1 MFWVANAGTS
11 AAGPT
16 DDFWFEGVPARGVR
30 GGGGSAWRQVVV
42 YACTRV
48 LGETVG
54 HLPLALY
61 RRLKAGGKERVT
73 NHPTARMVSLQPNP
87 LQTGFE
93 WREQQQARVA
103 LRGNTYSRIEF
114 DGAGRPIRLWPM
126 HPDKVQVEWIP
137 QLRRL
142 VFVHTREDGSTER
155 LGQDEVLHIPG
166 LMMEGYLGL
175 NPIEAHRQTLALAAA
190 ARQFGERVYT
200 SDGAL
205 GGWIEHP
212 NNFKDKEARNQY
224 RNAWREQVRSGGV
237 PILEYGLKYHEVGMK
252 MTDAQFIE
260 TRKYSAIEICQMFRM
275 PPHKVQILD
284 QAKWA
289 NIEQQSIDF
298 VTDTMLPWLKRW
310 EQRLNSTLLLESEQE
325 DLFFEFNVDALL
337 RGDSAARAAFYE
349 KMLKNR
355 VIVPNEARERENLNP
370 VDWGN
375 EPLPMPNQS
384 VPAGEPEDADRE
396 RSSALE
402 RGAAQAVVQK
412 ELHEVR
418 AIAQKVTVGEFA
430 AAVEAFYRDD
440 LAPFAARV
448 LAVSPAKAQAYARA
462 SCDAV
467 LAAAPEAGLPPLLTY
482 WKAHRADQLL
492 EIIHAS

>member
-11 AAGPT
+11 TAGPT
-16 DDFWFEGVPARGVR
+16 DDFWFEGVPARGA
-30 GGGGSAWRQVVV
+30 GGAGSAWRQVVV

-48 LGETVG
+48 LAETVG

-61 RRLKAGGKERVT
+61 RRLKTGGKERVT
-73 NHPTARMVSLQPNP
+73 THPTARLVGLQPNP

-93 WREQQQARVA
+93 WREQQQARVT

-114 DGAGRPIRLWPM
+114 DGAGRPVRLWPL
-126 HPDKVQVEWIP
+126 HPDKVRVEWLP

-142 VFVHTREDGSTER
+142 VFVHTLEDGRTER
-155 LGQDEVLHIPG
+155 LSQDEVLHIPG
-166 LMMEGYLGL
+166 LMMEGYVGL
-175 NPIEAHRQTLALAAA
+175 NPIEAHRQTLAMAAA
-190 ARQFGERVYT
+190 ALQFGQRVFT
-200 SDGAL
+200 TDGAL

-224 RNAWREQVRSGGV
+224 RSAWREQVRSGGV

-260 TRKYSAIEICQMFRM
+260 TRKYSAIELCQLFRM

-310 EQRLNSTLLLESEQE
+310 EQRLNSTLLLDAEQE
-325 DLFFEFNVDALL
+325 DLFFEFNVDGLL
-337 RGDSAARAAFYE
+337 RGDSAARSAYYE
-349 KMLKNR
+349 KALKNR
-355 VIVPNEARERENLNP
+355 WLYPNEVRELENRNP
-370 VDWGN
+370 VEWGN
-375 EPLPMPNQS
+375 DPLPLPNES
-384 VPAGEPEDADRE
+384 LRGGPAGEDRAAAIE
-396 RSSALE
+396 QSAA
-402 RGAAQAVVQK
+402 RAVTQK
-412 ELHEVR
+412 ETHQLRALAAKHDGEAFVGAVDSFYRAELEPFLVR
-418 AIAQKVTVGEFA
+418 AM
-430 AAVEAFYRDD
+430 
-440 LAPFAARV
+440 
-448 LAVSPAKAQAYARA
+448 AVSPAKARAYGDASRHDVMAACQAGR
-462 SCDAV
+462 
-467 LAAAPEAGLPPLLTY
+467 LAQLLND
-482 WKAHRADQLL
+482 WNACRADQLL